1 MLWTYP
7 IPQSTLWPLNSC
19 KRFRY
24 HLHQEHWVD
33 IPYMATANR
42 KHQMWHCLAGYFQSR
57 CFLWYFLWQLYS
69 KECFGSAMVI
79 DFSKKV
85 AYWLLFCYEET
96 GSNWTLAELEKK
108 QEDLQLMIIIKVI
121 TAMVE
126 LEDTF
131 YNHTQRM
138 AYCTSSTCNHV
149 PVLIKLCVNH
159 TICLKYVS
167 RV

>member
-1 MLWTYP
+1 MANNNLFATVMLWTYP

-96 GSNWTLAELEKK
+96 SSNWTLAELEKK

-121 TAMVE
+121 T
-126 LEDTF
+126 
-131 YNHTQRM
+131 RWW
-138 AYCTSSTCNHV
+138 SSRTHFTIIRKEW
-149 PVLIKLCVNH
+149 LIAPLLH
-159 TICLKYVS
+159 ATTYLF
-167 RV
+167 